1 VKFSEKMKG
10 AMAAPPRPRNV
21 RIHGQRTSMRL
32 ETPFWTALEEI
43 AHTLEMPVETLC
55 ERIAETAHRG
65 NLSSAIRVFV
75 LAWSRKKA
83 RARVRS
89 RVN

>member
-1 VKFSEKMKG
+1 MKA
-10 AMAAPPRPRNV
+10 AMATPPRPRNV
-21 RIHGQRTSMRL
+21 RIHGRRTSMRL
-32 ETPFWTALEEI
+32 EQPFWTALEEI
-43 AHTLEMPVETLC
+43 AKTLEMPIETLC
-55 ERIAETAHRG
+55 EGIADSAHRG

-83 RARVRS
+83 RKQLRS